1 MFCNCRVIGRS
12 LASSREELGE
22 ASDSGRKM
30 VAMYFMMFMMIM
42 FLMVM
47 MIMMIIDH
55 DDYDYVCSDHDKD
68 GDDSD

>member
-30 VAMYFMMFMMIM
+30 VAQYCSWRQEDDYDDHDDYV
-42 FLMVM
+42 LMVM
-47 MIMMIIDH
+47 MIMIINDH
-55 DDYDYVCSDHDKD
+55 
-68 GDDSD
+68 